1 MGKTWPAGRSTPWVP
16 FAALFGRSSF
26 VIFVIL
32 RILPGDPLVAILG
45 VEGHAQMK
53 PADRARIMAD
63 LGLSDPLPVQYV
75 RWLVDIATG
84 QLGKSFFRGDTV
96 AELILHRG
104 PISAEIA
111 VLSLVVSWLVGLPVG
126 ILSAFKPN
134 SMPDGVARTLSVL
147 FIAIPGFWLGM
158 LIVLALLF
166 WFGYKAPIVIVHLW
180 QDPWQ
185 NLQMVIGPAIVLGLA
200 QGAYIARMSRSC
212 LLEVIGEDFVRTARA
227 KGLRE
232 AIVVFRHA
240 LPNALLPVI
249 TISGVLLGFVLGG
262 SVAVE
267 QAFGVPGLGRA
278 LVTAVIERDIIV
290 VQNLVLLYA
299 VIFVASTSWSTS
311 ATRGSTRGSGT
322 ADGPRRRCRAVAR
335 RRRELHAVLAT
346 PTQHAGRGRRLRRAG
361 PSSSWRWRRR
371 CWRPAIRSR
380 PTSGG

>member
-1 MGKTWPAGRSTPWVP
+1 VRKYLVRRA
-16 FAALFGRSSF
+16 FYAAITLFGVSLS
-26 VIFVIL
+26 VFVIL

-53 PADRARIMAD
+53 PEDRARIMAD

-75 RWLVDIATG
+75 RWLGDIAAG
-84 QLGKSFFRGDTV
+84 RLGKSFFRGDTV
-96 AELILHRG
+96 AEQILHRG
-104 PISAEIA
+104 PISAEIG
-111 VLSLVVSWLVGLPVG
+111 VLALIVSWLVGLPVG

-134 SMPDGVARTLSVL
+134 SMPDGVARALSVT

-158 LIVLALLF
+158 LIVLASLF
-166 WFGYKAPIVIVHLW
+166 WFGYKAPIVIVHVW
-180 QDPWQ
+180 DNPWQ
-185 NLQMVIGPAIVLGLA
+185 NFQIVVGPALVLGLA

-212 LLEVIGEDFVRTARA
+212 MLEVIGEDFVRTARA
-227 KGLRE
+227 KGLKE
-232 AIVVFRHA
+232 WLVVMRHA

-299 VIFVASTSWSTS
+299 VIFVGVNILVDLSYAWL
-311 ATRGSTRGSGT
+311 
-322 ADGPRRRCRAVAR
+322 DPR
-335 RRRELHAVLAT
+335 
-346 PTQHAGRGRRLRRAG
+346 
-361 PSSSWRWRRR
+361 
-371 CWRPAIRSR
+371 IRYS
-380 PTSGG
+380 

>member
-1 MGKTWPAGRSTPWVP
+1 VRKYLARRGLYAVGTLLGVS
-16 FAALFGRSSF
+16 LI
-26 VIFVIL
+26 IFVVL

-45 VEGHAQMK
+45 VEGHARMS

-63 LGLSDPLPVQYV
+63 LGLSDPLPLQYV
-75 RWLVDIATG
+75 HWITDIAAG
-84 QLGKSFFRGDTV
+84 RLGRSFFRGDTV
-96 AELILHRG
+96 TELILHRG
-104 PISAEIA
+104 PISAEIG
-111 VLSLVVSWLVGLPVG
+111 VLALVVSWLVGLPVG
-126 ILSAFKPN
+126 IVSALRPN
-134 SMPDGVARTLSVL
+134 SISDGIARTLSVL
-147 FIAIPGFWLGM
+147 FIAVPGFWLGI

-166 WFGYKAPIVIVHLW
+166 WFGYKSPIVIVHVW

-185 NLQMVIGPAIVLGLA
+185 NLQQVIGPSVVLGLA

-212 LLEVIGEDFVRTARA
+212 LLEVISEDFVRTARA

-232 AIVVFRHA
+232 GFVVFRHA

-299 VIFVASTSWSTS
+299 VIFVAINVLVDFSYAWL
-311 ATRGSTRGSGT
+311 
-322 ADGPRRRCRAVAR
+322 DPR
-335 RRRELHAVLAT
+335 
-346 PTQHAGRGRRLRRAG
+346 
-361 PSSSWRWRRR
+361 
-371 CWRPAIRSR
+371 IRF
-380 PTSGG
+380 G

>member
-1 MGKTWPAGRSTPWVP
+1 MQKYLIRRVL
-16 FAALFGRSSF
+16 FAVVTLLGVSIS
-26 VIFVIL
+26 IFVIL
-32 RILPGDPLVAILG
+32 RVLPGDPLVAILG
-45 VEGHAQMK
+45 AEGHSRMM
-53 PADRARIMAD
+53 PADRERIMAD

-75 RWLVDIATG
+75 HWLRDIGTG

-96 AELILHRG
+96 AAQILHRG

-111 VLSLVVSWLVGLPVG
+111 ILSFIVSWLVGLPVG

-134 SMPDGVARTLSVL
+134 SIPDGVARALSVL

-158 LIVLALLF
+158 LIVLAMLF
-166 WFGYKAPIVIVHLW
+166 WFGYKTPMVIVQLW
-180 QDPWQ
+180 QNPWE
-185 NLQMVIGPAIVLGLA
+185 NLQIVIGPGVVLGLA

-227 KGLRE
+227 KGLKE
-232 AIVVFRHA
+232 SLVVMRHA

-278 LVTAVIERDIIV
+278 MVSAVIERDIIV

-299 VIFVASTSWSTS
+299 VIFVLVNVLVDLSYAWL
-311 ATRGSTRGSGT
+311 
-322 ADGPRRRCRAVAR
+322 DPR
-335 RRRELHAVLAT
+335 
-346 PTQHAGRGRRLRRAG
+346 
-361 PSSSWRWRRR
+361 
-371 CWRPAIRSR
+371 IRYS
-380 PTSGG
+380 

>member
-1 MGKTWPAGRSTPWVP
+1 MQKYLARR
-16 FAALFGRSSF
+16 ALFALGTFIGVS
-26 VIFVIL
+26 VIIFVVL
-32 RILPGDPLVAILG
+32 RVIPGDPLVAILG

-53 PADRARIMAD
+53 PEDRVRIMAD
-63 LGLSDPLPVQYV
+63 LGLSAPLPVQYGH
-75 RWLVDIATG
+75 WLVDIGAG
-84 QLGKSFFRGDTV
+84 RLGKSFFRGDTV

-104 PISAEIA
+104 PITAEIA
-111 VLSLVVSWLVGLPVG
+111 LLSFIISWIVGLPVG

-134 SMPDGVARTLSVL
+134 SLPDSLSRALSVL

-158 LIVLALLF
+158 LVVLALLF
-166 WFGYKAPIVIVHLW
+166 WFGYKAPILIVHFW

-185 NLQMVIGPAIVLGLA
+185 NFQIVIGPALVLGLA

-232 AIVVFRHA
+232 RLVVLRHA
-240 LPNALLPVI
+240 LPNALLPVV

-278 LVTAVIERDIIV
+278 LVVAVIERDIIV

-299 VIFVASTSWSTS
+299 AIFVAVNVLVDLSYAWL
-311 ATRGSTRGSGT
+311 
-322 ADGPRRRCRAVAR
+322 DPR
-335 RRRELHAVLAT
+335 
-346 PTQHAGRGRRLRRAG
+346 
-361 PSSSWRWRRR
+361 
-371 CWRPAIRSR
+371 IRY
-380 PTSGG
+380 G

>member
-1 MGKTWPAGRSTPWVP
+1 MRKYLARRAL
-16 FAALFGRSSF
+16 FAAITLLGVSLS
-26 VIFVIL
+26 IFAIL

-53 PADRARIMAD
+53 PADRERIMAD
-63 LGLSDPLPVQYV
+63 LGLSAPLPVQYG
-75 RWLVDIATG
+75 RWLVDIGAG
-84 QLGKSFFRGDTV
+84 RLGKSFFRGDTV
-96 AELILHRG
+96 AELIRHRG
-104 PISAEIA
+104 PISAEIGLLA
-111 VLSLVVSWLVGLPVG
+111 LIISWLVGLPVG

-134 SMPDGVARTLSVL
+134 SMPDGLARALSIL

-158 LIVLALLF
+158 LIVLGLLF
-166 WFGYKAPIVIVHLW
+166 WFGYKAPIIIVQLW
-180 QDPWQ
+180 NNPWQ
-185 NLQMVIGPAIVLGLA
+185 NLQIVAGPAAVLGLA

-232 AIVVFRHA
+232 WLVVMRHA

-290 VQNLVLLYA
+290 VQNLVLFYA
-299 VIFVASTSWSTS
+299 VIFVGVNVLVDLSYAWL
-311 ATRGSTRGSGT
+311 
-322 ADGPRRRCRAVAR
+322 DPR
-335 RRRELHAVLAT
+335 
-346 PTQHAGRGRRLRRAG
+346 
-361 PSSSWRWRRR
+361 
-371 CWRPAIRSR
+371 IRYS
-380 PTSGG
+380 

>member
-1 MGKTWPAGRSTPWVP
+1 VRKYLARRALY
-16 FAALFGRSSF
+16 AAITLFGVSVS
-26 VIFVIL
+26 VFVIL
-32 RILPGDPLVAILG
+32 RVLPGDPLVAILG

-53 PADRARIMAD
+53 PADRVRIMAD

-75 RWLVDIATG
+75 RWLGDIAAG
-84 QLGKSFFRGDTV
+84 RLGKSFFRGDTV
-96 AELILHRG
+96 SEQILHRG
-104 PISAEIA
+104 PISAEIG
-111 VLSLVVSWLVGLPVG
+111 VLALIVSWLVGLPVG

-134 SMPDGVARTLSVL
+134 SLPDGAARALSVF
-147 FIAIPGFWLGM
+147 FIAVPGFWLAM
-158 LIVLALLF
+158 LIVLASLF
-166 WFGYKAPIVIVHLW
+166 WFGYKAPILIVHVW
-180 QDPWQ
+180 QDPWP
-185 NLQMVIGPAIVLGLA
+185 NLQIVIGPAMVLGLA

-232 AIVVFRHA
+232 GLVVMRHA

-299 VIFVASTSWSTS
+299 VIFVGVNVLVDLSYAWL
-311 ATRGSTRGSGT
+311 
-322 ADGPRRRCRAVAR
+322 DPR
-335 RRRELHAVLAT
+335 
-346 PTQHAGRGRRLRRAG
+346 
-361 PSSSWRWRRR
+361 
-371 CWRPAIRSR
+371 IRY
-380 PTSGG
+380 G

>member
-1 MGKTWPAGRSTPWVP
+1 MQKYLARR
-16 FAALFGRSSF
+16 ALFALGTFIGVS
-26 VIFVIL
+26 VIIFVVL
-32 RILPGDPLVAILG
+32 RVIPGDPLVAILG

-53 PADRARIMAD
+53 PEDRVRIMAD
-63 LGLSDPLPVQYV
+63 LGLSAPLPVQYG
-75 RWLVDIATG
+75 RWLVDIGAG
-84 QLGKSFFRGDTV
+84 RLGKSFFRGDTV
-96 AELILHRG
+96 ADLILHRG

-111 VLSLVVSWLVGLPVG
+111 LLSFIISWIVGLPVG

-134 SMPDGVARTLSVL
+134 SLPDSVARALSVL

-166 WFGYKAPIVIVHLW
+166 WFGYKSPILIVHFW

-185 NLQMVIGPAIVLGLA
+185 NFQIVIGPALVLGLA

-232 AIVVFRHA
+232 RLVVLRHA
-240 LPNALLPVI
+240 LPNALLPVV

-278 LVTAVIERDIIV
+278 LVVAVIERDIIV

-299 VIFVASTSWSTS
+299 VIFVAVNVLVDMSYAWL
-311 ATRGSTRGSGT
+311 
-322 ADGPRRRCRAVAR
+322 DPR
-335 RRRELHAVLAT
+335 
-346 PTQHAGRGRRLRRAG
+346 
-361 PSSSWRWRRR
+361 
-371 CWRPAIRSR
+371 IRY
-380 PTSGG
+380 G